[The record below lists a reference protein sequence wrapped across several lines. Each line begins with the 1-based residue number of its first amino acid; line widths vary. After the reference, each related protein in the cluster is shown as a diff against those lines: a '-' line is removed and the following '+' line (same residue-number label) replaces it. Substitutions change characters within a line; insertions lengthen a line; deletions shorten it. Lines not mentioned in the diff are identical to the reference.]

1 MTDFEL
7 AHEYETV
14 KLWRRDGALKVELDR
29 PETMNAWNRQFG
41 YDLREAIERAASDD
55 EVRAVLITG
64 SGRGF
69 SSGADLK
76 EMGTNDDRTPEGHPD
91 VHTTLTERYHPI
103 ITGIRRMPKPVVAA
117 VNGPAVGIGLS
128 LALAAALVV
137 AKESAYFLLAFVNIG
152 LVPDGGSSLFVPT
165 RVGMARATEM
175 AMLGER
181 IDAPQALDWG
191 LINRVF
197 ADEEFESAAEQL
209 IDQLAAGPTR
219 SYAGAKRRLNHW
231 LYARMEEQLELEAD
245 IQHEMA
251 GSPDFAEGVAAFIQK
266 RAPAFEGR

>member
-1 MTDFEL
+1 MS
-7 AHEYETV
+7 TV
-14 KLWRRDGALKVELDR
+14 IWEQDGGVGRITLNR
-29 PETMNAWNRQFG
+29 PETLNAWTAEFG
-41 YDLREAIERAASDD
+41 KELVDIVEAASAD
-55 EVRAVLITG
+55 ESVRAVLITG
-64 SGRGF
+64 AGRGF

-103 ITGIRRMPKPVVAA
+103 ITGIRHMPKPVVAA

-128 LALAAALVV
+128 LALAADLVV

-181 IDAPQALDWG
+181 IAAPQALEWG

-197 ADEEFESAAEQL
+197 ADDDFESASEQL
-209 IDQLAAGPTR
+209 LDRLAAGPTR
-219 SYAGAKRRLNHW
+219 SYAGTKRQLNNW
-231 LYARMEEQLELEAD
+231 LYTRMDEQLELEAD
-245 IQHEMA
+245 VQQEMA
-251 GSPDFAEGVAAFIQK
+251 GSDDFVEGVMAFVNKRAAAF
-266 RAPAFEGR
+266 GGS